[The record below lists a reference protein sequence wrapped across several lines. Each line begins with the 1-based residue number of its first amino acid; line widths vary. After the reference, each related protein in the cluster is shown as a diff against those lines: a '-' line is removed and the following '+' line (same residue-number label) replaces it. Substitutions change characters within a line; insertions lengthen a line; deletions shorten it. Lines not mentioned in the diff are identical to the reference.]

1 MKVVAVIPCRMGSQ
15 RVPRKNLCEVASMP
29 LVWWAVD
36 SALRS
41 GVIDEVIISTDAPDL
56 VAPHVPNV
64 VRIIERPPEISGPTA
79 DIAAAVKHA
88 LEGMSYDYA
97 VTLQPAVM
105 ARSPSIVASLV
116 RGVIAERA
124 HGGLTMAASVPW
136 QWTLRGAVA
145 GNAWHPGPYPRSQ
158 DSGHRLAEINAVQ
171 VASAEAV
178 DAGQRWG
185 LPLVVAEL
193 PAWVASL
200 DIDTE
205 DDLATVRDMWA
216 FAWPRLQDLRPRL
229 RIIRGINGETA

>member
-15 RVPRKNLCEVASMP
+15 RLERKNLCEVAFRP
-29 LVWWAVD
+29 LVWWACD

-41 GVIDEVIISTDAPDL
+41 GIIDEVVVSTDEPSM
-56 VAPHVPNV
+56 VAPCLPAGVAC
-64 VRIIERPPEISGPTA
+64 IKRPVEISGPTA
-79 DIAAAVKHA
+79 DIATAVQHA
-88 LEGMSYDYA
+88 VEGRDPDYV

-105 ARSPSIVASLV
+105 ARSPAIIDALV
-116 RGVIAERA
+116 RGVIAEGA
-124 HGGLTMAASVPW
+124 NGGLTMATSVPW

-158 DSGHRLAEINAVQ
+158 DSGHRMAEINAVQ

-178 DAGQRWG
+178 ANGQRWG

-193 PAWVASL
+193 PAWAASL
-200 DIDTE
+200 DIDDE
-205 DDLATVRDMWA
+205 DDLHTVRDMWL
-216 FAWPRLQDLRPRL
+216 FAWPRLQAMRPRL